1 MRAADETS
9 ARGADFSVLRC
20 KTVRIGRFLF
30 AARSYDISAPTLPAF
45 MQPGTVG
52 HRAAAVLRGPMLT
65 TRMRRLA
72 CAPLVA
78 TVVAVLAAC
87 GSAPVGPGFYR
98 VERGDTLTKIARDNR
113 QSVSSIARWNNLSN
127 PDAIE
132 VGQVLRV
139 APPAGAASASAT
151 TSTAS
156 ARSRSNAAAPNG
168 AAAEAPVN
176 VANAP
181 PISLVW
187 PAAGTVIRR
196 FDGKNSK
203 GIDIADT
210 AGTPVVAAASGTVVY
225 AGNGLRGYGNLLI
238 IKHNADYLTAYAHN
252 RSLLVKEGQAV
263 QQGQKIAEMGD
274 TDNDRVMLHFEL
286 RYDGR
291 SIDPSRSLP
300 PR

>member
-1 MRAADETS
+1 
-9 ARGADFSVLRC
+9 
-20 KTVRIGRFLF
+20 
-30 AARSYDISAPTLPAF
+30 
-45 MQPGTVG
+45 
-52 HRAAAVLRGPMLT
+52 MLT

-72 CAPLVA
+72 CARLACAPLVA
-78 TVVAVLAAC
+78 AVVAVLAAC

-98 VERGDTLTKIARDNR
+98 VERGDTLSKIAHDNR
-113 QSVSSIARWNNLSN
+113 QSVQSIVRWNNLSN
-127 PDAIE
+127 PNSIE

-139 APPAGAASASAT
+139 APPAGTATAAAT
-151 TSTAS
+151 TSAG
-156 ARSRSNAAAPNG
+156 ARGRSG
-168 AAAEAPVN
+168 AATAPDSAPAEAPAN

-187 PAAGTVIRR
+187 PAAGTVVRR

-252 RSLLVKEGQAV
+252 RALLVKEGQAV